1 MEKDIEVEELEKF
14 EENDEP
20 IIGMSFDSDVDLFIY
35 FKEYGKRKGFPI
47 LRRTSRKDSDGILRN
62 VTFAC
67 GRSGETRSKS
77 VNILKPQPN
86 AKTGCNARL
95 GAGLGDDGKWTIRS
109 LNLEHNHVLLTP
121 TKSKYFRCN
130 RSLNTYAKKRLDV
143 NDRAGIR
150 LCKNYQSLVIEA
162 GGHENVTF
170 IERDCRNHVQKERRL
185 RLGDGDAAALQN
197 YFMKMQ
203 VEDNRF
209 YFSMQVDDEGRLK
222 NVFWAEPR
230 NREAYKEFG
239 DVVTFDTTYL
249 TNKYDM
255 PFAPFVG
262 VNHHGHSILFG
273 CGLISHEDIETFT
286 WLFRTWLSCM
296 SNLAPNGIITDQDR
310 AMKVAIQ
317 NVFPNTRHR
326 WCLWHIMKKVPEKL
340 GGYKEYRNISNV
352 LHCAVYDSQSA
363 TTFEETWHHMITE
376 YDLGDNEWLRGLYD
390 ERHHWVPC
398 YLNNT
403 FWAGMSST
411 QRSESM
417 NAFFDGYVNSKTTL
431 KQFVEQYSCALKNK
445 VQKEV
450 EEDVRCLSQQMP
462 CVTDYAIERQVRD
475 VYTISKFQEFQQE
488 MIRKMYCEYV
498 NSMGCEN
505 IVREDVKVGEGK
517 KRTFFEVYFEKENDE
532 IRCSCSRF
540 QFRGILCRHAI
551 AIMIR
556 NDVEVLPE
564 KYILRRWRK
573 DVWRCH
579 SRVKTSYELHSCTDE
594 QKRYEKMCATFAEV
608 ANMAAHTIESSNLVF
623 NWIENV
629 RGDLSKAILC
639 GDNEV
644 TVVTGQGSCSVEVE
658 TVRDPAARRRKG
670 RPPCQRKK
678 SNKFSKSKI
687 NSSRSNAKDGQV
699 NEQVP
704 TVVPTHENNVVTAF
718 QNPEGSYIDMNMYP
732 HGVMDYYNGLMSLP
746 HMVGDNVYLTPTQN
760 SCTEPQFQQPGHF
773 QQLLFQQDNEYEVD
787 KEF

>member
-47 LRRTSRKDSDGILRN
+47 LRRTSRKDSGGILRN

-209 YFSMQVDDEGRLK
+209 YFSMQVYDEGRLK

-255 PFAPFVG
+255 SFAPFVG

-296 SNLAPNGIITDQDR
+296 SNSAPNGIITDQDR

-340 GGYKEYRNISNV
+340 GGYLVMCYWIGIE
-352 LHCAVYDSQSA
+352 
-363 TTFEETWHHMITE
+363 
-376 YDLGDNEWLRGLYD
+376 GD
-390 ERHHWVPC
+390 
-398 YLNNT
+398 
-403 FWAGMSST
+403 A
-411 QRSESM
+411 
-417 NAFFDGYVNSKTTL
+417 
-431 KQFVEQYSCALKNK
+431 
-445 VQKEV
+445 
-450 EEDVRCLSQQMP
+450 
-462 CVTDYAIERQVRD
+462 
-475 VYTISKFQEFQQE
+475 
-488 MIRKMYCEYV
+488 
-498 NSMGCEN
+498 
-505 IVREDVKVGEGK
+505 
-517 KRTFFEVYFEKENDE
+517 
-532 IRCSCSRF
+532 
-540 QFRGILCRHAI
+540 
-551 AIMIR
+551 
-556 NDVEVLPE
+556 
-564 KYILRRWRK
+564 
-573 DVWRCH
+573 
-579 SRVKTSYELHSCTDE
+579 
-594 QKRYEKMCATFAEV
+594 
-608 ANMAAHTIESSNLVF
+608 AN
-623 NWIENV
+623 
-629 RGDLSKAILC
+629 
-639 GDNEV
+639 
-644 TVVTGQGSCSVEVE
+644 
-658 TVRDPAARRRKG
+658 
-670 RPPCQRKK
+670 
-678 SNKFSKSKI
+678 
-687 NSSRSNAKDGQV
+687 
-699 NEQVP
+699 
-704 TVVPTHENNVVTAF
+704 
-718 QNPEGSYIDMNMYP
+718 
-732 HGVMDYYNGLMSLP
+732 
-746 HMVGDNVYLTPTQN
+746 
-760 SCTEPQFQQPGHF
+760 
-773 QQLLFQQDNEYEVD
+773 LLFLNCVLLEWWMD
-787 KEF
+787 K

>member
-1 MEKDIEVEELEKF
+1 MEKDIEVEELEKN
-14 EENDEP
+14 EEDDEP

-35 FKEYGKRKGFPI
+35 LKEYGKRKGFPV
-47 LRRTSRKDSDGILRN
+47 LRRTSRKDSDGIFRN

-77 VNILKPQPN
+77 VKILKPQPN
-86 AKTGCNARL
+86 AKTSCNARL
-95 GAGLGDDGKWTIRS
+95 RAGLGDDGKWTIRS

-130 RSLNTYAKKRLDV
+130 LSLNTYAKKMLDV

-162 GGHENVTF
+162 SGHENVTF

-197 YFMKMQ
+197 YFMKVQ
-203 VEDNRF
+203 AED
-209 YFSMQVDDEGRLK
+209 
-222 NVFWAEPR
+222 

-296 SNLAPNGIITDQDR
+296 SNSAPNGIITDQDR

-326 WCLWHIMKKVPEKL
+326 
-340 GGYKEYRNISNV
+340 
-352 LHCAVYDSQSA
+352 
-363 TTFEETWHHMITE
+363 
-376 YDLGDNEWLRGLYD
+376 
-390 ERHHWVPC
+390 
-398 YLNNT
+398 
-403 FWAGMSST
+403 
-411 QRSESM
+411 ESM
-417 NAFFDGYVNSKTTL
+417 NAFFDGYVNLKTTL

-462 CVTDYAIERQVRD
+462 RVTSYAMERQVRD

-488 MIRKMYCEYV
+488 LIGKMYCEFV
-498 NSMGCEN
+498 NSMGCEY

-517 KRTFFEVYFEKENDE
+517 KRTFFEVYFEKENGE

-551 AIMIR
+551 TIMIR

-579 SRVKTSYELHSCTDE
+579 SRVKASYELHSCTDE

-608 ANMAAHTIESSNLVF
+608 ANMAAHKIESSNLVF
-623 NWIENV
+623 NWIEN
-629 RGDLSKAILC
+629 
-639 GDNEV
+639 
-644 TVVTGQGSCSVEVE
+644 
-658 TVRDPAARRRKG
+658 
-670 RPPCQRKK
+670 
-678 SNKFSKSKI
+678 
-687 NSSRSNAKDGQV
+687 DGQV
-699 NEQVP
+699 NEQVL
-704 TVVPTHENNVVTAF
+704 TVIPTHENNVVTAF
-718 QNPEGSYIDMNMYP
+718 QNPEGSCVDMNMYP
-732 HGVMDYYNGLMSLP
+732 HGVMDYCNGLMSLH
-746 HMVGDNVYLTPTQN
+746 HMVGDNVYPTPTQN
-760 SCTEPQFQQPGHF
+760 SCTLCYYLAVCYWIGMVEGYATCVIFELYVGGMVEGYAACF
-773 QQLLFQQDNEYEVD
+773 IFELYAGGMVEGYAACVIFELYAGGMVEGYAACVIL
-787 KEF
+787 

>member
-1 MEKDIEVEELEKF
+1 MDSSSRCEIRRLSLTVYIGCEQLWSVPYEGLIEKLGPFLTLFLRLDLPYCINSFKNCNGNVENPVEPTRRLADFEQIKNMEKDIEVEELEKI
-14 EENDEP
+14 EEDDEP
-20 IIGMSFDSDVDLFIY
+20 IIGMSFDSDADLFIY
-35 FKEYGKRKGFPI
+35 FKEYGKRKGFPV

-86 AKTGCNARL
+86 AKTSCNARL
-95 GAGLGDDGKWTIRS
+95 GAGLGDDGKWTIRN
-109 LNLEHNHVLLTP
+109 LNLERNHVLFTP
-121 TKSKYFRCN
+121 TKSK
-130 RSLNTYAKKRLDV
+130 
-143 NDRAGIR
+143 
-150 LCKNYQSLVIEA
+150 
-162 GGHENVTF
+162 
-170 IERDCRNHVQKERRL
+170 L
-185 RLGDGDAAALQN
+185 RLGNGDAAALQN
-197 YFMKMQ
+197 YFMKVQ
-203 VEDNRF
+203 AEDNMF

-222 NVFWAEPR
+222 NIFWAELR

-239 DVVTFDTTYL
+239 DVVTFDNTYL

-296 SNLAPNGIITDQDR
+296 SNSAPIGIITDQDR
-310 AMKVAIQ
+310 VMKVAIQ

-326 WCLWHIMKKVPEKL
+326 WCLWHIMKKIPEKL
-340 GGYKEYRNISNV
+340 GGHKEYRDISNV

-363 TTFEETWHHMITE
+363 AKFEETWHHMIVE

-411 QRSESM
+411 QCSESM

-431 KQFVEQYSCALKNK
+431 KQFVEQYNCALKNK

-462 CVTDYAIERQVRD
+462 CVTSYAMERQVRD

-488 MIRKMYCEYV
+488 LIGKMYCEFV
-498 NSMGCEN
+498 NSMGCEY
-505 IVREDVKVGEGK
+505 IVREDVKVGE
-517 KRTFFEVYFEKENDE
+517 
-532 IRCSCSRF
+532 
-540 QFRGILCRHAI
+540 
-551 AIMIR
+551 
-556 NDVEVLPE
+556 
-564 KYILRRWRK
+564 
-573 DVWRCH
+573 
-579 SRVKTSYELHSCTDE
+579 
-594 QKRYEKMCATFAEV
+594 
-608 ANMAAHTIESSNLVF
+608 
-623 NWIENV
+623 
-629 RGDLSKAILC
+629 
-639 GDNEV
+639 
-644 TVVTGQGSCSVEVE
+644 GQGSCSVEVE
-658 TVRDPAARRRKG
+658 TVRDPIARRHKG
-670 RPPCQRKK
+670 RPSGQRKK
-678 SNKFSKSKI
+678 SNKFSKSKM

-704 TVVPTHENNVVTAF
+704 TVIPTHENNVVTAF
-718 QNPEGSYIDMNMYP
+718 QNPKGSCVDMNMYP
-732 HGVMDYYNGLMSLP
+732 HGVMDYCNGLMSLH
-746 HMVGDNVYLTPTQN
+746 HMVGNNVYPTPTQN
-760 SCTEPQFQQPGHF
+760 SCK
-773 QQLLFQQDNEYEVD
+773 QLLFQQDSEYEVD
-787 KEF
+787 KEFRSDFVE